1 MPEPPLLEEGLEND
15 EDDGLEGD
23 DGLEKDGGGGLEAG
37 LAGC

>member
-15 EDDGLEGD
+15 DDEGLEGD